1 MLQYL
6 VIFRK
11 RTTAIALIL
20 FFSCSGISWAHHPS
34 GASGTGQ
41 AGPVTTIS
49 ASTLQKGKWVF
60 ELQAEYLTFDTFSDT
75 ELLGFAEAG
84 NDVHTFDSF
93 FHAFASISYG
103 IKDNLTLSLKMPYTS
118 INNIEEVHQAEPDEI
133 HHLGDSQGIGDMTIL
148 GYYRFVKRP
157 DIYFESSLLLGL
169 KVPTGNTHK
178 KDVHGER
185 FETEHQPGSGS
196 WDPMI
201 GLAATKRFG
210 LLSLDANMLY
220 IVATKGAQDTDL
232 GDFLNY
238 NAAISYHA
246 FLLKK
251 ISCDLII
258 EVNGEWKQEQ
268 KINGAKDK
276 NSGGTTVFLSPGL
289 RVSMNDRW
297 TAYLSIGV
305 PVIQDLNGIQTDTSV
320 RAITGIS
327 TGF

>member
-1 MLQYL
+1 

-20 FFSCSGISWAHHPS
+20 FFSCCSISWAHHPS
-34 GASGTGQ
+34 GGSGTGQ

-60 ELQAEYLTFDTFSDT
+60 ELQTEYVMFDTFSDT
-75 ELLGFAEAG
+75 KLLGFAEAG
-84 NDVHTFDSF
+84 NDVHTFDSL

-103 IKDNLTLSLKMPYTS
+103 IKDNLTLSLNLPYVL
-118 INNIEEVHQAEPDEI
+118 INNIREVHQDAPDEI

-148 GYYRFVKRP
+148 GYYRFVKRT
-157 DIYFESSLLLGL
+157 DIHFESSLLLGM

-201 GLAATKRFG
+201 GLAATKRLG
-210 LLSLDANMLY
+210 SLSMDANMLY

-232 GDFLNY
+232 GDSLNY
-238 NAAISYHA
+238 NAAISYRVPLRKRI
-246 FLLKK
+246 F
-251 ISCDLII
+251 CDLII
-258 EVNGEWKQEQ
+258 EANGEWKQDQ
-268 KINGAKDK
+268 KINGAKDKDK

-289 RVSMNDRW
+289 RVSINDRW

-320 RAITGIS
+320 RTITGIS
-327 TGF
+327 IGF